1 METEELEFSDIASEK
16 VSAIQSAVK
25 KDFIFGP
32 LIPSYR
38 EPQIHL
44 IEMDVSS
51 SYPGTV
57 MIDERGIAMEQNE
70 FAHSQR

>member
-1 METEELEFSDIASEK
+1 MEPKIYLS
-16 VSAIQSAVK
+16 
-25 KDFIFGP
+25 
-32 LIPSYR
+32 
-38 EPQIHL
+38 
-44 IEMDVSS
+44 EMDVSS